1 MVTRTVD
8 KRGRVA
14 LGQDF
19 AGQLVIIS
27 DIDDT
32 TVQVTKAAAV
42 PAREAW
48 LYKNPEALASVL
60 AGLEES
66 RKGQVA
72 EGPDLDS
79 DNDWADGGE
88 PGTKGT

>member
-8 KRGRVA
+8 NRGRVA

-32 TVQVTKAAAV
+32 TVQGTKAAAV

-48 LYKNPEALASVL
+48 LYENAEALSAVKE
-60 AGLEES
+60 GL
-66 RKGQVA
+66 RQAKNRDFVK
-72 EGPDLDS
+72 P
-79 DNDWADGGE
+79 
-88 PGTKGT
+88 PKP

>member
-32 TVQVTKAAAV
+32 TVQVTKAEAV

-48 LYKNPEALASVL
+48 LYKNPEALAAVKE
-60 AGLEES
+60 GLQQA
-66 RKGQVA
+66 RDRDFAK
-72 EGPDLDS
+72 PPKL
-79 DNDWADGGE
+79 
-88 PGTKGT
+88 

>member
-32 TVQVTKAAAV
+32 SVQVTKAAAV

-48 LYKNPEALASVL
+48 LYENPEALAAVKE
-60 AGLEES
+60 GLQQAKD
-66 RKGQVA
+66 RDFVKPAQA
-72 EGPDLDS
+72 LITP
-79 DNDWADGGE
+79 
-88 PGTKGT
+88 